1 MLYDSYKLL
10 WIPVVWGCITQ
21 QKGFAESSSVSLS
34 YVFFFYLQIAVDCI
48 HISLHVF
55 VPRLRPVRIDSNG
68 DEATLCCS
76 VLVIVEVP
84 GLSVGLDQVVSCDI
98 MLSRDA

>member
-1 MLYDSYKLL
+1 MILISCFGYQLCGVALRNKKVLL
-10 WIPVVWGCITQ
+10 KVAQSP
-21 QKGFAESSSVSLS
+21 FHMF
-34 YVFFFYLQIAVDCI
+34 FFFYLQIAVDCI